1 MLLENVIFLMVKSP
15 YIAQHYWST
24 MHIKLTCNTIESI
37 FEAAVH
43 LGEGQVFDISSD
55 HTSRNL
61 LNHSRKLRSMHQ
73 TLIWDAFVTPR
84 RTKDAGGPSS
94 QEEPVDKQHSCAEKQ
109 RARNRAVWW
118 QMNICVLRTHPMRP
132 PTNYCRN
139 TAPAVR

>member
-1 MLLENVIFLMVKSP
+1 MVKSP

-61 LNHSRKLRSMHQ
+61 LNHSRKLRS
-73 TLIWDAFVTPR
+73 LVWDAFVT
-84 RTKDAGGPSS
+84 RTKET
-94 QEEPVDKQHSCAEKQ
+94 QEDRVHRKS
-109 RARNRAVWW
+109 
-118 QMNICVLRTHPMRP
+118 L
-132 PTNYCRN
+132 
-139 TAPAVR
+139 